1 MHFFR
6 NEMLH
11 DMRVSKKNQSK
22 LVSYLPSHWISSYI
36 HCSDI
41 SEGRF
46 CQKKIA
52 KSTRSADNH
61 IVHSHIENCL
71 FLFIKHLDFQKWF
84 SIQLETMARGFQYL
98 TLDFCNILRRAS
110 HDATES
116 CKLQG
121 FWGSGQILGKT
132 WKLEVYIRL
141 RIKYGQTLEF
151 QLLIF
156 PLVWTTRTTAV
167 AQPKPMPKPS
177 EGLLKKS
184 CVLNAQSCCDS
195 TLVQTPWFTAA
206 TSPLLHFINFS

>member
-1 MHFFR
+1 MKRNSDGIGFFSKWMITNMQIAVAFKKLR
-6 NEMLH
+6 KLASMLLDALFQERDAPWH
-11 DMRVSKKNQSK
+11 ASVQEEPVKVGK
-22 LVSYLPSHWISSYI
+22 LSHYWISSYI

-98 TLDFCNILRRAS
+98 TLDFCNILKRAS

-121 FWGSGQILGKT
+121 FWGSGQILGKR
-132 WKLEVYIRL
+132 EV
-141 RIKYGQTLEF
+141 
-151 QLLIF
+151 
-156 PLVWTTRTTAV
+156 
-167 AQPKPMPKPS
+167 
-177 EGLLKKS
+177 LK
-184 CVLNAQSCCDS
+184 C
-195 TLVQTPWFTAA
+195 
-206 TSPLLHFINFS
+206 TSDCG